1 MPSNAGLAPAL
12 LYSGG
17 ASRSFQRA
25 CGVASAGAGPLGRG
39 MEPRRGRR
47 PVAWNGAGAR
57 GRAGGPGAAH
67 GRRAG
72 AADAADRAAAQPCR
86 PGELPRRPGRA
97 RRPRRDG
104 GRDPRSRRGS
114 RPRAG
119 ADRAHGL
126 AGSAGH
132 RHRFHGAAAGRH
144 ARARLRRPAGPGRG
158 GRRLRGAAA
167 IPDGR
172 RQPAPGRVRLARSS
186 AQGARIRRPRPARR
200 AHLGC
205 DRVDPLQPAAT
216 DGARGMNGW
225 STLVSPPELA
235 AGLGR
240 PGLVVV
246 DCRFALG
253 DPGAGERAHAESR
266 IPGAVYAHLDRD
278 LSDHRKRGGGQ
289 GRHPWPDV
297 ADFTARLG
305 AWGIDGDTQVVAY
318 DDANGALAAARFWFL
333 LKALGHELVAV
344 LDGGWSAW
352 LAAGL
357 PVETTPPAPPAST
370 RYDGGF
376 DGGRLLGPAEVQ
388 RALDAGDP
396 LLDARAGPRFR
407 GEEEPLDSAAGHVP
421 GARNRPFADNL
432 EHGRF
437 KPAERLAREY

>member
-1 MPSNAGLAPAL
+1 
-12 LYSGG
+12 
-17 ASRSFQRA
+17 
-25 CGVASAGAGPLGRG
+25 
-39 MEPRRGRR
+39 
-47 PVAWNGAGAR
+47 
-57 GRAGGPGAAH
+57 
-67 GRRAG
+67 
-72 AADAADRAAAQPCR
+72 
-86 PGELPRRPGRA
+86 
-97 RRPRRDG
+97 
-104 GRDPRSRRGS
+104 
-114 RPRAG
+114 
-119 ADRAHGL
+119 
-126 AGSAGH
+126 
-132 RHRFHGAAAGRH
+132 
-144 ARARLRRPAGPGRG
+144 
-158 GRRLRGAAA
+158 
-167 IPDGR
+167 
-172 RQPAPGRVRLARSS
+172 
-186 AQGARIRRPRPARR
+186 
-200 AHLGC
+200 
-205 DRVDPLQPAAT
+205 
-216 DGARGMNGW
+216 MNGW

-278 LSDHRKRGGGQ
+278 LSDHRKRGRGQ
-289 GRHPWPDV
+289 GRHPWPDA

-333 LKALGHELVAV
+333 LKALGHERVAV

-357 PVETTPPAPPAST
+357 PVETTPPAPPAPT

-432 EHGRF
+432 EDGRF
-437 KPAERLAREY
+437 KPAERLAREYRDLLAGRDPARAIAMCGSGVTACHLLLAMEHAGLAGARLFTGSWSGWIEDPSRPVATGDL